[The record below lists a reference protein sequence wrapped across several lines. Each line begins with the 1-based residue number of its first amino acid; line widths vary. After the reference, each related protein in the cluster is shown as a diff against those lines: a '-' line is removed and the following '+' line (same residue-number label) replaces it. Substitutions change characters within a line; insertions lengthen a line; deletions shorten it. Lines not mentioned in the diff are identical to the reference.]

1 MNQKS
6 LDFGQDSIPSLFHK
20 MLIPTL
26 LGALSICA
34 VTLIDGI
41 FIGQGVGAEGVAAIN
56 ITVPIYQIMAGLG
69 LMVGTGCSV
78 LTSIMVARRNIR
90 AARQNITQALVG
102 IGTIVVIITLAMYIF
117 PRQSAQ
123 ILGASETLMPM
134 VIDYLKWILPC
145 FIFEMFSMIGLF
157 IIRIDGAPKMAMWC
171 NVIPSALNALLD
183 WVFIFPLGMGVKG
196 AAIATSISI
205 IVGGIMAL
213 VYLIFFAK
221 ILKPA
226 PIRLHSKLLCRA
238 IYNFGHQCRIGVSSL
253 LGELSLAAMVFI
265 GNQVFMHYLGDTGVG
280 AFGIAC
286 YYMPFFFMVG
296 NSIAQSGQP
305 IISYNYGIAAHE
317 RIAATRKLMTL
328 SALCGGVI
336 VSALFIFFPREL
348 VGLFI
353 DLSSEAATICIE
365 GFPYFASGI
374 IFFILNITFIGY
386 YQSIE
391 RVKLAAIYVLLRGA
405 IFALPSFV
413 LLPKIFGVA
422 GIWSAMPVTEF
433 LTTIV
438 ILTILFREISNQ
450 KRYETS

>member
-102 IGTIVVIITLAMYIF
+102 IGTIVIIITLAMYIF

-213 VYLIFFAK
+213 V
-221 ILKPA
+221 
-226 PIRLHSKLLCRA
+226 
-238 IYNFGHQCRIGVSSL
+238 
-253 LGELSLAAMVFI
+253 
-265 GNQVFMHYLGDTGVG
+265 
-280 AFGIAC
+280 
-286 YYMPFFFMVG
+286 
-296 NSIAQSGQP
+296 
-305 IISYNYGIAAHE
+305 
-317 RIAATRKLMTL
+317 
-328 SALCGGVI
+328 
-336 VSALFIFFPREL
+336 
-348 VGLFI
+348 
-353 DLSSEAATICIE
+353 
-365 GFPYFASGI
+365 
-374 IFFILNITFIGY
+374 
-386 YQSIE
+386 
-391 RVKLAAIYVLLRGA
+391 
-405 IFALPSFV
+405 
-413 LLPKIFGVA
+413 
-422 GIWSAMPVTEF
+422 
-433 LTTIV
+433 
-438 ILTILFREISNQ
+438 
-450 KRYETS
+450 